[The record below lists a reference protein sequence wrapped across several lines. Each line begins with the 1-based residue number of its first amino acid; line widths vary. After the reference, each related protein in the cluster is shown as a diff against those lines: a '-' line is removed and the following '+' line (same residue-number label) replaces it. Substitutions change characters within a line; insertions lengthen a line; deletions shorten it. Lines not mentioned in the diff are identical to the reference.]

1 MPRSTEDEGFWSP
14 RHRRMS
20 MSRAIGRE
28 LAAELARSFEL
39 LDDDW
44 GLSPLAEAFADVI
57 EPGPAQEIAG
67 RVIDLIP
74 VEPVD
79 PVNTLRRVLV
89 DLPKLPT
96 TVVALDPVVVPMRF
110 GAVEIPD
117 LAALALLL
125 NVTPAELDW
134 FADRGGWLRRASQPL
149 SHYRY
154 RRLPKATGV
163 RLVEAPKVRL
173 REIQRRIL
181 HRVLAGIP
189 VDPACHGFEKGRN
202 AATFAAPHA
211 GAAVV
216 IRQDLRDFF
225 PTIAVARVRA
235 VFAACGYSTVVAR
248 VLAELCTT
256 ASPVA
261 ELRGLDYSQRTLLGA
276 RHLPQGAPT
285 SPRLANLVARG
296 LDRRLTGYANRHGLT
311 YTRYADD
318 LALSGDADL
327 DTARLIWTVTRI
339 AGDEGFTVHTGKTL
353 IRRAHQRQVLAG
365 LVVNDRPA
373 APRDRY
379 DAVRA
384 LLHNCLRTGAS
395 AQNRNE
401 HNDFRA
407 HVYGLI
413 SWIGETSPH
422 RRDKLLAMAAR
433 VDWTG

>member
-1 MPRSTEDEGFWSP
+1 MSP
-14 RHRRMS
+14 
-20 MSRAIGRE
+20 AIEPE
-28 LAAELARSFEL
+28 LAGRLARSFAL
-39 LDDDW
+39 FDDGW
-44 GLSPLAEAFADVI
+44 GLSTLAEAFAEVI
-57 EPGPAQEIAG
+57 EPGRAQEIAG
-67 RVIDLIP
+67 RVIDLMP

-96 TVVALDPVVVPMRF
+96 TVVRLDPVVAPMRF

-117 LAALALLL
+117 LAALGLLL
-125 NVTPAELDW
+125 NVTPTELEW
-134 FADRGGWLRRASQPL
+134 FADRGGWLRRASQTL

-181 HRVLAGIP
+181 RRVLAGIP
-189 VDPACHGFEKGRN
+189 ADPACHGFEKDCN
-202 AATFAAPHA
+202 ATTFAAPHA
-211 GAAVV
+211 GSEVV

-235 VFAACGYSTVVAR
+235 VFAACGYSAVVAR

-256 ASPVA
+256 ASPVV
-261 ELRGLDYSQRTLLGA
+261 ELRGLDYSQRTLLAA

-296 LDRRLTGYANRHGLT
+296 LDRRLTGYAHRHDLT

-318 LALSGDADL
+318 LAFSGKADL

-339 AGDEGFTVHTGKTL
+339 ARDEGFTVHTGKTL
-353 IRRAHQRQVLAG
+353 VRRAHQRQVLAG
-365 LVVNDRPA
+365 LVVNDSPA

-379 DAVRA
+379 DALRA
-384 LLHNCLRTGAS
+384 LLHNCARTGAA
-395 AQNRNE
+395 AQNRHE

-413 SWIGETSPH
+413 SWVGEMSPH
-422 RRDKLLAMAAR
+422 RRDKLLAMADR
-433 VDWTG
+433 VDWTS

>member
-1 MPRSTEDEGFWSP
+1 MSP
-14 RHRRMS
+14 
-20 MSRAIGRE
+20 AIE
-28 LAAELARSFEL
+28 PDLAARLARSFEL
-39 LDDDW
+39 LDDGW
-44 GLSPLAEAFADVI
+44 GSSTLAEAFAEVL
-57 EPGPAQEIAG
+57 EPGPAQELAG
-67 RVIDLIP
+67 RVIDLMP

-96 TVVALDPVVVPMRF
+96 TVVTLDPVVAPMRF

-125 NVTPAELDW
+125 NVTPTELEW

-154 RRLPKATGV
+154 RRLPKAKGM

-189 VDPACHGFEKGRN
+189 ADPACHGFEKGCS
-202 AATFAAPHA
+202 AASFAAPHA
-211 GAAVV
+211 GTAVV
-216 IRQDLRDFF
+216 VRQDLRDFF
-225 PTIAVARVRA
+225 PTIGVARVRA
-235 VFAACGYSTVVAR
+235 VFVACGYSPPVAR

-261 ELRGLDYSQRTLLGA
+261 ELRGLDYFQRTMLAA

-296 LDRRLTGYANRHGLT
+296 LDRRLTGYARRHGLT

-318 LALSGDADL
+318 LAFSGNDL

-339 AGDEGFTVHTGKTL
+339 ARDEGFTVHTGKTL

-365 LVVNDRPA
+365 LVVNDAPA

-384 LLHNCLRTGAS
+384 LLHNCLRTGAA
-395 AQNRNE
+395 AQNRHG

-413 SWIGETSPH
+413 SWIGETGPH
-422 RRDKLLAMAAR
+422 RRARLLAMADR
-433 VDWTG
+433 VDWTS

>member
-1 MPRSTEDEGFWSP
+1 
-14 RHRRMS
+14 
-20 MSRAIGRE
+20 MSRAIGLE
-28 LAAELARSFEL
+28 LAARLARSFEL

-44 GLSPLAEAFADVI
+44 ELSTLAEAFADVV
-57 EPGPAQEIAG
+57 EPDRAQDIAG
-67 RVIDLIP
+67 RVIELMP

-79 PVNTLRRVLV
+79 PVHTLRRVLV

-96 TVVALDPVVVPMRF
+96 TVVPLDPVDVTMRF
-110 GAVEIPD
+110 GAAEIPD

-125 NVTPAELDW
+125 NVTPTELEW
-134 FADRGGWLRRASQPL
+134 FADRGGWLRHTSQPL

-163 RLVEAPKVRL
+163 RVVEAPKVRL

-189 VDPACHGFEKGRN
+189 AHPACHGFEKGRS

-211 GAAVV
+211 GCALV

-225 PTIAVARVRA
+225 PTITVARVRA
-235 VFAACGYSTVVAR
+235 VFTACGYSTAVAR

-261 ELRGLDYSQRTLLGA
+261 ELRGLDYFQRTLLSA

-285 SPRLANLVARG
+285 SPRLANLVAHG
-296 LDRRLTGYANRHGLT
+296 LDRRLTGYALRHGLT

-318 LALSGDADL
+318 LAFSGTADL
-327 DTARLIWTVTRI
+327 DTARLIWTVTAI
-339 AGDEGFTVHTGKTL
+339 ARDEGFTVHTGKTL
-353 IRRAHQRQVLAG
+353 VRRAHQRQVLAG
-365 LVVNDRPA
+365 LVVNDSPA

-384 LLHNCLRTGAS
+384 LLHNCARTGAR
-395 AQNRNE
+395 AQNIDE

-422 RRDKLLAMAAR
+422 RRDKLLAMADR
-433 VDWTG
+433 VDWGG